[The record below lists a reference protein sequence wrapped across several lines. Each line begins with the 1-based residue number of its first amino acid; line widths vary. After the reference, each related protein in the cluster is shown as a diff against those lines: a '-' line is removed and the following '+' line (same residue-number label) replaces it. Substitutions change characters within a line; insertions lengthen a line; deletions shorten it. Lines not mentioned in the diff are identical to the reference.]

1 MDFLFSSVQ
10 LHYAINHYEK
20 IADIGF
26 MLGIYESDVV
36 VVQSEANRKQYI
48 ESIVRY
54 GPKISIDMVDKKVVA
69 LGTPNVD
76 KV

>member
-1 MDFLFSSVQ
+1 
-10 LHYAINHYEK
+10 
-20 IADIGF
+20 

-36 VVQSEANRKQYI
+36 IVQSEANRKQYI